1 MKPGGAEQR
10 SESMNSVLMSP
21 SGLSRVNLV
30 TSFLVCCRSDVTS
43 LTPALKPDLSING
56 QTGYSNAEV
65 SCWIQA
71 STQRG
76 YVAPLSADNT
86 EQHK

>member
-10 SESMNSVLMSP
+10 SESMNSVLMSL
-21 SGLSRVNLV
+21 SGLSRVNLM
-30 TSFLVCCRSDVTS
+30 TSFLVFCRSDVTS
-43 LTPALKPDLSING
+43 LTPPLKADLSKNG
-56 QTGYSNAEV
+56 QTGWSNAEV

-86 EQHK
+86 EQHQ